1 MKKLFA
7 ILAAALLVVAC
18 GETKEKPKTIE
29 DQLLEHL
36 AKIEKALETGDPEKV
51 SEAMNAWYGWSSSLS
66 GEEAKEHEAAVE
78 KHMERIMEIN
88 YANDE
93 IWYGGDCEEYEEYEE
108 CEEYDCSN
116 IEEQFEKYLTKIE
129 SAIADG
135 DIEAAMAANDAMDE
149 WYSSLD
155 EEEMEAFEEATMTYA
170 TRTMRI
176 ASALEE
182 MQYDDEG
189 DDEYE
194 DEYEDEDWE

>member
-36 AKIEKALETGDPEKV
+36 AKVEKALETGDPEKV

-108 CEEYDCSN
+108 CDYSN

-189 DDEYE
+189 E

>member
-36 AKIEKALETGDPEKV
+36 AKVEKALETGDLEKV
-51 SEAMNAWYGWSSSLS
+51 DEANNAWYGWSSSLS

-88 YANDE
+88 YAYEN
-93 IWYGGDCEEYEEYEE
+93 ILYGDCEEYEE
-108 CEEYDCSN
+108 CEEYDYSN

-129 SAIADG
+129 SAITDG

-189 DDEYE
+189 DDEDE
-194 DEYEDEDWE
+194 DEYEDDDWE

>member
-36 AKIEKALETGDPEKV
+36 AKVEKALETGDPEKV

-88 YANDE
+88 IANDE

-108 CEEYDCSN
+108 YEECDYSN

-135 DIEAAMAANDAMDE
+135 DIEAAIAANDAMDE

-155 EEEMEAFEEATMTYA
+155 EEEMAAFEEATMTYA

-189 DDEYE
+189 E

>member
-18 GETKEKPKTIE
+18 GETKQKPKTIE

-36 AKIEKALETGDPEKV
+36 AKVEKALETGDIEKIE
-51 SEAMNAWYGWSSSLS
+51 EAYNAWYGWSSSLS

-78 KHMERIMEIN
+78 KHLERIVEISC
-88 YANDE
+88 ACDI
-93 IWYGGDCEEYEEYEE
+93 IWYGDCEEYDEYEE
-108 CEEYDCSN
+108 CEEYDYSN

-135 DIEAAMAANDAMDE
+135 DIEAAMAANEAMDE

-155 EEEMEAFEEATMTYA
+155 EEEMAAFEEATMTYA

-194 DEYEDEDWE
+194 DEDEYEDWE

>member
-36 AKIEKALETGDPEKV
+36 AKVEKALETGDPEKV

-78 KHMERIMEIN
+78 KHMERIMEISC
-88 YANDE
+88 ANDK
-93 IWYGGDCEEYEEYEE
+93 IWYGDCEEYEE
-108 CEEYDCSN
+108 CEEYDYSY
-116 IEEQFEKYLTKIE
+116 IEDQFEKYLTKIE

-155 EEEMEAFEEATMTYA
+155 EEEMAAFEEATMTYA

-182 MQYDDEG
+182 MQYDEG
-189 DDEYE
+189 DDE
-194 DEYEDEDWE
+194 DEYEDDDWE

>member
-7 ILAAALLVVAC
+7 ILVAALLVVAC

-36 AKIEKALETGDPEKV
+36 AKVEKALETGDPEKV
-51 SEAMNAWYGWSSSLS
+51 YEAMNAWYGWSSSLS

-88 YANDE
+88 LANDE

-108 CEEYDCSN
+108 CEEYDYSN

-155 EEEMEAFEEATMTYA
+155 EEEMAAFEEATMTYA

-182 MQYDDEG
+182 MQYDGEG
-189 DDEYE
+189 E

>member
-36 AKIEKALETGDPEKV
+36 AKVEKALETGDPEKV

-88 YANDE
+88 LANDE

-108 CEEYDCSN
+108 YEECEECDYSN

-155 EEEMEAFEEATMTYA
+155 EEEMAAFEEATMTYA

-189 DDEYE
+189 E

>member
-36 AKIEKALETGDPEKV
+36 TKVEKALETGDLEKV
-51 SEAMNAWYGWSSSLS
+51 EEANNAWYGWSSSLS

-78 KHMERIMEIN
+78 KHMERIVEIN
-88 YANDE
+88 IANDE

-108 CEEYDCSN
+108 YEECDYSN
-116 IEEQFEKYLTKIE
+116 IEEQFEKSLTKIE

-189 DDEYE
+189 E

>member
-1 MKKLFA
+1 MKKLLA

-36 AKIEKALETGDPEKV
+36 AKIEKALETGDLEKV
-51 SEAMNAWYGWSSSLS
+51 EEANNAWYGWSSSLS

-78 KHMERIMEIN
+78 KHMERIMEISC
-88 YANDE
+88 ANDK
-93 IWYGGDCEEYEEYEE
+93 IWYGDCEEYEE
-108 CEEYDCSN
+108 CEEYDYSN

-155 EEEMEAFEEATMTYA
+155 EEEMAAFEEATMTYA

-182 MQYDDEG
+182 MQYDEGEDEYDDEG
-189 DDEYE
+189 E

>member
-29 DQLLEHL
+29 EQLLEHL
-36 AKIEKALETGDPEKV
+36 AKTEKALETGDPEKV
-51 SEAMNAWYGWSSSLS
+51 YEAMNASYEWSSSLS
-66 GEEAKEHEAAVE
+66 GEEAKEYEAAVE

-88 YANDE
+88 YANDQ
-93 IWYGGDCEEYEEYEE
+93 IWNGDCEE
-108 CEEYDCSN
+108 CEEYDYSN

-155 EEEMEAFEEATMTYA
+155 EEEMAAFEEATMTYA

-189 DDEYE
+189 E

>member
-1 MKKLFA
+1 MKKLLA

-36 AKIEKALETGDPEKV
+36 AKIEKALETGDLEKV
-51 SEAMNAWYGWSSSLS
+51 EEANNAWYGWSSSLS

-78 KHMERIMEIN
+78 KHMERIVEISCACDN
-88 YANDE
+88 
-93 IWYGGDCEEYEEYEE
+93 IWYGGDCEEYEE
-108 CEEYDCSN
+108 CEEYDYSN
-116 IEEQFEKYLTKIE
+116 IEEQFEKYLTNIE

-155 EEEMEAFEEATMTYA
+155 EEEMAAFEEATMTYA

-182 MQYDDEG
+182 MQYDEG
-189 DDEYE
+189 DDE

>member
-1 MKKLFA
+1 MKKLLA

-36 AKIEKALETGDPEKV
+36 AKVEKALETGDPEKV

-88 YANDE
+88 LANDE

-108 CEEYDCSN
+108 YEECEECDYSN

-155 EEEMEAFEEATMTYA
+155 EEEMAAFEEATMTYA

-189 DDEYE
+189 E

>member
-29 DQLLEHL
+29 EQLLEHL
-36 AKIEKALETGDPEKV
+36 AKTEKALETGDPEKV
-51 SEAMNAWYGWSSSLS
+51 YEAMNASYEWSSSLS
-66 GEEAKEHEAAVE
+66 GEEAKEYEAAVE

-88 YANDE
+88 YANDK
-93 IWYGGDCEEYEEYEE
+93 IWNGDCEEYEE
-108 CEEYDCSN
+108 CEEYDYSN

-149 WYSSLD
+149 WYSSLN
-155 EEEMEAFEEATMTYA
+155 EEEMAAFEEATMTYA

-189 DDEYE
+189 E
-194 DEYEDEDWE
+194 DEYEDWE